1 MYNFYIIKI
10 FFLTS
15 LSFLLTMIITPI
27 LLNFLRR
34 YKLGKK
40 IRDEKT
46 APIFS
51 KMHKNKSGTPVM
63 GGILIWGTTLILS
76 VSFFYL
82 SKFTNLQFFT
92 KFNFLTRAQT
102 LLPLGALFASA
113 LIGLI
118 DDYLNIRRIG
128 PNGGGFK
135 ASHRLLLY
143 TLLATFIAI
152 IGASWFYLKLNW
164 DLIRIPFVGNFEIGL
179 WSIPLFILVI
189 VATAF
194 SVNETDGLD
203 GLAGGILLAMFASYS
218 AIAFTQGKFDLAAFC
233 GVIVGAL
240 LAFLWFN
247 IPPAQFF
254 MGDTGAMSLGI
265 TIAIVAMLTN
275 TVLLLPIIGF
285 LLVIESLSVI
295 IQVLSKKFRKGKK
308 VFLSSPIHHHLEAM
322 GWKEATIVMRFWVIS
337 IISTVIGLI
346 IALADKG
353 WR

>member
-1 MYNFYIIKI
+1 MYNFYITRI

-27 LLNFLRR
+27 FLNFLHKH
-34 YKLGKK
+34 KLGKK

-63 GGILIWGTTLILS
+63 GGILIWGTTLILA

-82 SKFTNLQFFT
+82 AKFTDIEFFT

-102 LLPLGALFASA
+102 LLPLGALCASA
-113 LIGLI
+113 VIGFI
-118 DDYLNIRRIG
+118 DDYLNTRRIG

-152 IGASWFYLKLNW
+152 FGASWFYLKLNW

-194 SVNETDGLD
+194 SVNEADGLD
-203 GLAGGILLAMFASYS
+203 GLAGGILLAMFTSYS
-218 AIAFTQGKFDLAAFC
+218 AIAFAQGKFELATFC

-285 LLVIESLSVI
+285 ILVIESGSVI
-295 IQVLSKKFRKGKK
+295 IQVLSKKFRNGKK
-308 VFLSSPIHHHLEAM
+308 VFLSSPIHHHLEAT
-322 GWKEATIVMRFWVIS
+322 GWKESTIVMRFWVIS